1 MILDK
6 MFWNAIQENQRD
18 SIIMDPKIMPIMFRV
33 NSDVYKKFG
42 MLF

>member
-18 SIIMDPKIMPIMFRV
+18 SIIMGPKIMSI
-33 NSDVYKKFG
+33 YKKFG
-42 MLF
+42 MLFSSL